1 MRLSQNLGDIISK
14 VQVTINVLL
23 EDKIN
28 PKRGIS
34 IINPWIVP
42 IGGHQVIDLS

>member
-1 MRLSQNLGDIISK
+1 LSGIILK

-34 IINPWIVP
+34 IINSWIVT
-42 IGGHQVIDLS
+42 IGGDQVIDLS

>member
-1 MRLSQNLGDIISK
+1 LSGIILK
-14 VQVTINVLL
+14 VQITVNVLL

-34 IINPWIVP
+34 IINSWIIT
-42 IGGHQVIDLS
+42 IGGDQVIDLS